1 MSILKRRAELIVPV
15 VTRTPAANSWLW
27 DRCSVVPAI
36 FGPQA
41 RLPTRA
47 PRERPGPTTPNS
59 SEYGRNEYGGLPVC
73 LSRCVGGIPL
83 SSRGRDTNRLSAMG
97 FCDYRR
103 SGHPPSPHTPKAY
116 PPDLSTH

>member
-59 SEYGRNEYGGLPVC
+59 SEYGRNEYGGLPVT
-73 LSRCVGGIPL
+73 LGDAIALLPPHRHEVLLL
-83 SSRGRDTNRLSAMG
+83 SSGKVFLFGTGKTLA
-97 FCDYRR
+97 
-103 SGHPPSPHTPKAY
+103 
-116 PPDLSTH
+116 

>member
-47 PRERPGPTTPNS
+47 QRERPGPTTPNS
-59 SEYGRNEYGGLPVC
+59 SEYGRNEYGGLPV
-73 LSRCVGGIPL
+73 
-83 SSRGRDTNRLSAMG
+83 
-97 FCDYRR
+97 
-103 SGHPPSPHTPKAY
+103 
-116 PPDLSTH
+116 